1 VCITSKHKDPETFK
15 QMYNLYNKNSYE
27 ETTALLD
34 GLEWVMPQRVVE
46 LLASERSQVGS
57 RCNIEVWKTAPLCL
71 M

>member
-1 VCITSKHKDPETFK
+1 
-15 QMYNLYNKNSYE
+15 MYNLYNKNSYE